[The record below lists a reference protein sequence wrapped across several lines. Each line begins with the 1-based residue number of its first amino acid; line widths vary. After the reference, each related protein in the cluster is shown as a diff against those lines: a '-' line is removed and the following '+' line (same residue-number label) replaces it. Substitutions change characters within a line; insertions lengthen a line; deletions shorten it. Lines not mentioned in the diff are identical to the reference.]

1 MDDYLTAEQAAEAAK
16 GLNFETVWAALME
29 TRKNSEES
37 NRRMEESNKQLKAS
51 IEQSNRRMEE
61 SNKEFKASMEESN
74 KEFKA
79 SMEESDKRMEQSSQE
94 LKKLVADVTKN
105 LGGLGNT
112 LGKLTE
118 ALLSSELWKKFVE
131 LGYEF
136 SRQSQRYQF
145 VENRRVIAEAD
156 FWLENGEYAM
166 AVEVKTEL
174 TLDDVKMHLER
185 MDVIRRYMDSHGDAR
200 KMIGAVAG
208 GIVAANVA
216 SFAHRNGFYVVV
228 QSGDAIAVAD
238 RPDGFKARQW

>member
-1 MDDYLTAEQAAEAAK
+1 MTNVDDYLTAEQAAEAAK

-29 TRKNSEES
+29 TRKNSEQSNQELKES
-37 NRRMEESNKQLKAS
+37 IEESNK
-51 IEQSNRRMEE
+51 RME
-61 SNKEFKASMEESN
+61 K
-74 KEFKA
+74 
-79 SMEESDKRMEQSSQE
+79 SSQE

-145 VENRRVIAEAD
+145 VENRRVMAEAD

-174 TLDDVKMHLER
+174 TTDDVKTHLER
-185 MDVIRRYMDSHGDAR
+185 MDTIRRYMDGHGDAR

-216 SFAHRNGFYVVV
+216 NFAHRNGFYVIV

-238 RPDGFKARQW
+238 RPDGFKVREW

>member
-1 MDDYLTAEQAAEAAK
+1 MDDYMTAEQAAKAAR
-16 GLNFETVWAALME
+16 GLSFETVWAALMG

-37 NRRMEESNKQLKAS
+37 NRELKTRMEESNK
-51 IEQSNRRMEE
+51 RMEE
-61 SNKEFKASMEESN
+61 SSN
-74 KEFKA
+74 
-79 SMEESDKRMEQSSQE
+79 E

-105 LGGLGNT
+105 LGGLGNS

-118 ALLSSELWKKFVE
+118 SLLSSELWKKFAD

-136 SRQSQRYQF
+136 TRQSQRYQF
-145 VENRRVIAEAD
+145 VENNRVIAEAD

-174 TLDDVKMHLER
+174 TVDDVKTHLER
-185 MDVIRRYMDSHGDAR
+185 MEVIRRYMDAHGDSR

-208 GIVAANVA
+208 GIVAANIA

-228 QSGDAIAVAD
+228 QSGDAVSVAE
-238 RPDGFKARQW
+238 RPDGFIAREW

>member
-1 MDDYLTAEQAAEAAK
+1 
-16 GLNFETVWAALME
+16 ME
-29 TRKNSEES
+29 KSSQELKTNI
-37 NRRMEESNKQLKAS
+37 EESNK
-51 IEQSNRRMEE
+51 RME
-61 SNKEFKASMEESN
+61 K
-74 KEFKA
+74 
-79 SMEESDKRMEQSSQE
+79 SSQE

-118 ALLSSELWKKFVE
+118 ALLSSELWKKFAE

-145 VENRRVIAEAD
+145 VENRRVMAEAD
-156 FWLENGEYAM
+156 FWLENGEYVM

-174 TLDDVKMHLER
+174 TTEDVKTHLER
-185 MDVIRRYMDSHGDAR
+185 MDIIRRYMDGHGDTR

-208 GIVAANVA
+208 GIVAANIA

-238 RPDGFKARQW
+238 RPDGFKAREW